1 MALQKNIKKNS
12 TAIFIFKHEFSYF
25 DYPVAPRGTIRELTK
40 VRNIAF
46 KKFLQLL
53 NKNL

>member
-12 TAIFIFKHEFSYF
+12 TAIFIFKHEFHCF
-25 DYPVAPRGTIRELTK
+25 DCPVALKGTIREPTK